1 MANEKFTLTW
11 HSYASHFQGVLG
23 NLFDTGESSDVTLVC
38 DDQVKFKAHKFI
50 LKSCSPVFE
59 SILNEAN
66 ESKSVVYLRGVN
78 QLELKPILNFIYSGQ
93 ASFYQKRMKDFLKIG
108 KDLQIKEIKEMPEE
122 KEEMVD
128 IGENMVDQPHHDVIS
143 EEVSSE
149 ENESVDENDIAR
161 YESRQQERMKEE
173 MVDIGE
179 DMAEKP
185 HHDVI
190 SEEVSSDDNESDVDE
205 NEIASSTARYESSQE
220 ISVPSDSSQ
229 CPQCNAVFVYR
240 HHMLRHVRYK
250 QEGVKYPCIQC
261 DFKGTQ
267 QSDLKRHIESV
278 HKGVKYPCSQCDYKA
293 TKQSHLKRHIG
304 SVHEGVRYP
313 CNQCD
318 HKATTQSHLKVHIKS
333 VHEGMIYP
341 CNQCLHKATTQSH
354 LKVHIRSVHEGMIYP
369 CSQCDYKTIR
379 HTSLK
384 KHIDSKHKC

>member
-1 MANEKFTLTW
+1 MSEDLLTTLNMANEKFTLTW
-11 HSYASHFQGVLG
+11 QSYTSHFQGVLG
-23 NLFDTGESSDVTLVC
+23 NLFDTSESSYVTLVC

-93 ASFYQKRMKDFLKIG
+93 ASFYQERMKDFLKIG
-108 KDLQIKEIKEMPEE
+108 KDLQIKEIKEVPEE
-122 KEEMVD
+122 EKMVDID
-128 IGENMVDQPHHDVIS
+128 IGENMAENPHHDVIS

-190 SEEVSSDDNESDVDE
+190 SEDVSSDDNESDVDE

-229 CPQCNAVFVYR
+229 CPQCNVVFTHR
-240 HHMLRHVRYK
+240 HNMLKHVRSK
-250 QEGVKYPCIQC
+250 HE
-261 DFKGTQ
+261 
-267 QSDLKRHIESV
+267 
-278 HKGVKYPCSQCDYKA
+278 GVKYPCSQCDYKA
-293 TKQSHLKRHIG
+293 TQQSNLRLHIE
-304 SVHEGVRYP
+304 SIHEGV
-313 CNQCD
+313 
-318 HKATTQSHLKVHIKS
+318 KF
-333 VHEGMIYP
+333 
-341 CNQCLHKATTQSH
+341 
-354 LKVHIRSVHEGMIYP
+354 P
-369 CSQCDYKTIR
+369 CSQCDYNAT
-379 HTSLK
+379 TQSNLK
-384 KHIDSKHKC
+384 KHIKSKHEC